1 VRRAAAALAALV
13 LVAGCRTLAP
23 PPPGVPLAV
32 DDSRVEALLG
42 ELERRA
48 EERRSMRAA
57 ARLFLDAPDL
67 RFRRP
72 QRVVAE
78 RPDRLRIET
87 VGLFG
92 QLVAVLVTGGG
103 HYQLYDVGS
112 RDLEQG
118 PLTPA
123 LLWRVAR
130 VELRA
135 EQAVELL
142 LGAPS
147 RWPGSV
153 VVGARE
159 LDDGSI
165 AVALKAEQGS
175 LRQRFRFD
183 AEGRLRHMSQIGE
196 SGEPLW
202 EASFDDYRELAG
214 APFAFHVELHFP
226 HLEAHAVFTFKGV
239 ELDPALPEDVFSL
252 KLPTQLAP

>member
-23 PPPGVPLAV
+23 APPGAPLPA
-32 DDSRVEALLG
+32 DDPRIETLLG

-78 RPDRLRIET
+78 RPDRLRVET

-92 QLVAVLVTGGG
+92 QLISVLVTGGG
-103 HYQLYDVGS
+103 QYQLYDVGS
-112 RDLEQG
+112 GGFEQG

-142 LGAPS
+142 LGAPG
-147 RWPGSV
+147 RGPGSAV
-153 VVGARE
+153 AGARE

-165 AVALKAEQGS
+165 AVELKAGQGVP
-175 LRQRFRFD
+175 RQRFRFD
-183 AEGRLRHMSQIGE
+183 ADGRLRHVSQLGE
-196 SGEPLW
+196 SGQPLW
-202 EASFDDYRELAG
+202 EAGFDDYRELAG
-214 APFAFHVELHFP
+214 APFAFRVELWFP
-226 HLEAHAVFTFKGV
+226 DLEARAVFTFKSV

-252 KLPTQLAP
+252 RLPAQTVP